1 MKEWVVWPLHT
12 PMKTVWTWLELQTL
26 LRQLLESTGAF
37 DPKVYNQVFESQLEA
52 LQSQIT
58 DPEISAK
65 LDNLKGMD
73 WGGYIAKELRKAGFR
88 GTDLEEYAHHI
99 VVKLLVTPGKLFQG
113 WNPNQHGPLDRRF
126 GASVRNQIAN
136 IISKNQNRRKYAP
149 TVSINNDFD
158 GHGVAEKFLPSN
170 AEDDELISDFR
181 DWLSTRLGP
190 LAVAVFDAKLN
201 GDDITSLVGN
211 QNLGSPTRHKT
222 RTTLQAIKQAAW
234 EFADGDSGLR
244 SRIEKLLALDRKRA
258 ERMRGAKGNHG

>member
-1 MKEWVVWPLHT
+1 
-12 PMKTVWTWLELQTL
+12 MKTFWTWLELQSL
-26 LRQLLESTGAF
+26 FRHLLESSGAF
-37 DPKVYNQVFESQLEA
+37 NPKVYNQVFDSQLET

-65 LDNLKGMD
+65 LENLKGMD
-73 WGGYIAKELRKAGFR
+73 WGDYIAKELRKAGFR
-88 GTDLEEYAHHI
+88 GNDLEEYVHHI

-113 WNPNQHGPLDRRF
+113 WNPSQHGPLDRRF

-136 IISKNQNRRKYAP
+136 IISKQVNHRKYAP

-158 GHGVAEKFLPSN
+158 GHGVAEKFLPSRT
-170 AEDDELISDFR
+170 EDDELISDFR

-190 LAVAVFDAKLN
+190 LAVAVFDTRLN

-211 QNLGSPTRHKT
+211 QSVGSPTRHKI
-222 RTTLQAIKQAAW
+222 RTTLQSIKQAVW

-244 SRIEKLLALDRKRA
+244 SRIEELLALDRERA
-258 ERMRGAKGNHG
+258 ERMRGVKSNHG